1 MERETFEQMLYGLYV
16 TLLEKEGVFGEP
28 EAKPYI
34 LRLLDTMDELDDF
47 WNGHGDLLA
56 QDDELY
62 EWIEEIRTKY
72 EG

>member
-16 TLLEKEGVFGEP
+16 TLLEKEVVFGEP
-28 EAKPYI
+28 EAKPFI
-34 LRLLDTMDELDDF
+34 LSILDTIDELDEF

-56 QDDELY
+56 REDELY
-62 EWIEEIRTKY
+62 EWIEEIREKY